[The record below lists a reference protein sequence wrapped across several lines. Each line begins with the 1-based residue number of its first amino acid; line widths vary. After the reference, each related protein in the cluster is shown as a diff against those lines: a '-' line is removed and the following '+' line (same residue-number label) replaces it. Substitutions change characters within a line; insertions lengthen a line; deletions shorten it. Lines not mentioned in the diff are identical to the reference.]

1 MLITMNNTCNIL
13 WQLKQFDLLSQLN
26 EDQLEELSQWIKDR
40 SFRKGEPI
48 YLPGEPSESVYF
60 LKEGKVKLSYPGPE
74 GKEFTV
80 SILEEGE
87 PFGEMSVVGEEDRS
101 LKAEALEDS
110 VLCTVSKRDF
120 LHFADQTPE
129 LSLKVAKK
137 IGQQRREIQ
146 NSLADLLFKDVPT
159 RLASLLGKLADQFG
173 EDSNSGIRIEPGF
186 THEEIAKLV
195 GSTRET
201 VTTNLNEF
209 ESDGLIEKGR
219 GKLVIKDEKGLK
231 VRAST
236 N

>member
-1 MLITMNNTCNIL
+1 MKNTCDIL
-13 WQLKQFDLLSQLN
+13 WQLKQFDLLAQLN
-26 EDQLEELSQWIKDR
+26 EDQLKKLSQWVKDR
-40 SFRKGEPI
+40 SFQKGELI

-60 LKEGKVKLSYPGPE
+60 LKNGKVKLSYLGPE

-80 SILEEGE
+80 SMLEEGE
-87 PFGEMSVVGEEDRS
+87 PFGEMSVVGEENRN

-120 LHFADQTPE
+120 LHFADQTPK

-137 IGQQRREIQ
+137 IGQHRREIQ

-159 RLASLLGKLADQFG
+159 RLAGLLRQLAAQYG
-173 EDSNSGIRIEPGF
+173 TESNSGTRIEPGF

-201 VTTNLNEF
+201 ITANLNEF

-219 GKLVIKDEKGLK
+219 GEIVIKDEEELK